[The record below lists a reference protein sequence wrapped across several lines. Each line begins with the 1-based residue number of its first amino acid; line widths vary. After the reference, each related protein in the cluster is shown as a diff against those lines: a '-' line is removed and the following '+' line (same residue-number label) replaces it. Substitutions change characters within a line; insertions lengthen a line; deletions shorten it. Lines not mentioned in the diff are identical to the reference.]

1 MASSVSISIVL
12 NHPQKMDFLTSTFL
26 NEFEEFMAEINL
38 LPTKVVLLGDFNV
51 YVDIPSKWDAK

>member
-1 MASSVSISIVL
+1 
-12 NHPQKMDFLTSTFL
+12 
-26 NEFEEFMAEINL
+26 MAEINL